1 MANKQIHK
9 KKFELKLRQV
19 LSRYKMAIDKVFDV
33 VQYLTKQAQNEKFQT
48 NLSGFRNFS
57 HTSLPNGTQEN
68 SFSMYTFSH

>member
-1 MANKQIHK
+1 
-9 KKFELKLRQV
+9 
-19 LSRYKMAIDKVFDV
+19 MAIDEVFDV
-33 VQYLTKQAQNEKFQT
+33 VQYLTKQAQNEKVQT